1 MNSPMSIEKAILSGF
16 VHPRL
21 TRREAL
27 RRTAGGFGL
36 LGLSSLLVADSNP
49 LAPKQPHFSARAKR
63 IIYLVMNG
71 GMSHVDTFDPKPM
84 LAKYNGQP
92 MPGGPPKTERSTGN
106 LFASPFSF
114 RKYGQSGIE
123 VSELF
128 PGIGGLIDDFCVI
141 RSMWTEV
148 PNHEPSLFMFNTGAI
163 QPGRPSL
170 GSWLMYG
177 LGSENRNLPGF
188 VVLCPG
194 MPVVGLPLWSSAF
207 LPAVFQGIFLKNTD
221 ADPYKLIQNM
231 RAKSEIGTQ
240 RQQLDLLS
248 ELNREHLASRSGD
261 TQLEASI
268 EAMETAFRMQTEAPE
283 AFDIRKEKPETLARY
298 GDTEIGRSCLL
309 ARRLVERGVR
319 MVQVYYGNSQ
329 PWDSHEDILSHKRLA
344 RNTDPAVASLV
355 QDLKDRDML
364 KDTVVVLGTE
374 FGRTPAVENGAN
386 TKLHFGRDHNS
397 YGYSI
402 ALAGGGI
409 KGGTVYGATDEFGY
423 RAAENPVHPHD
434 VNATLLHLLGLDH
447 TRLTYRYSG
456 RDFRLTDVHGS
467 VLREILS

>member
-1 MNSPMSIEKAILSGF
+1 MSTEIRNIPSAI
-16 VHPRL
+16 HPRW
-21 TRREAL
+21 TRRQAL
-27 RRTAGGFGL
+27 ERMAGGFGMLALSQL
-36 LGLSSLLVADSNP
+36 LHGEANP
-49 LAPKQPHFSARAKR
+49 FAPKPTHFPAKAKR

-71 GMSHVDTFDPKPM
+71 GMSHVDTLDPKPM
-84 LAKYNGQP
+84 LSKYNGQA
-92 MPGGPPKTERSTGN
+92 MPGGAPKTERSTGN
-106 LFASPFSF
+106 LFASPFAF
-114 RKYGQSGIE
+114 HKGGQSGTE

-128 PGIGGLIDDFCVI
+128 PRVGGLIDEFCVI

-177 LGSENRNLPGF
+177 LGTESRDLPGF

-194 MPVVGLPLWSSAF
+194 MPVVGSPLWSSAF
-207 LPAVFQGIFLKNTD
+207 LPAVFQGTFLKNTE
-221 ADPYKLIQNM
+221 ADPYKLIRNVKPQEPPQ
-231 RAKSEIGTQ
+231 SQ
-240 RQQLDLLS
+240 RRQVDLLAA
-248 ELNREHLASRSGD
+248 LNRDHLAARAGD

-268 EAMETAFRMQTEAPE
+268 EAMETAFRMQTEAPD

-298 GDTEIGRSCLL
+298 GDNEFGRSCLL

-319 MVQVYYGNSQ
+319 MVQVYHGNSQ
-329 PWDSHEDILSHKRLA
+329 PWDSHEDIMVHKRLA
-344 RNTDPAVASLV
+344 SRTDPGIASLIE
-355 QDLKDRDML
+355 DLKDRDML
-364 KDTVVVLGTE
+364 RDTLVVFGTE
-374 FGRTPAVENGAN
+374 FGRTPAVENGST
-386 TKLHFGRDHNS
+386 TKVHFGRDHNS

-409 KGGTVYGATDEFGY
+409 KGGTVYGATDDFGY

-456 RDFRLTDVHGS
+456 RDFRLTDVHGK
-467 VLREILS
+467 VIRDIIA

>member
-1 MNSPMSIEKAILSGF
+1 M
-16 VHPRL
+16 
-21 TRREAL
+21 
-27 RRTAGGFGL
+27 AGGFGTVALARL
-36 LGLSSLLVADSNP
+36 LQAETNP
-49 LAPKQPHFSARAKR
+49 FAPKPTHFPAKAKR

-71 GMSHVDTFDPKPM
+71 GMSHVDTFDPKPA
-84 LAKYNGQP
+84 LTKYNGQP

-106 LFASPFSF
+106 LFASPFAF

-123 VSELF
+123 VSDIF
-128 PGIGGLIDDFCVI
+128 PRVGSVIDEFCVI

-177 LGSENRNLPGF
+177 LGTENRNLPGF

-194 MPVVGLPLWSSAF
+194 MPVVGSPLWSSAF
-207 LPAVFQGIFLKNTD
+207 LPAVFQGTFLKNTET
-221 ADPYKLIQNM
+221 DPYQLIRNVKAQ
-231 RAKSEIGTQ
+231 APAAEQ
-240 RQQLDLLS
+240 RRQLDLLAA
-248 ELNREHLASRSGD
+248 LNREHLAEREGD
-261 TQLEASI
+261 GQLEASV

-283 AFDIRKEKPETLARY
+283 AFDVRKEKPETLARY
-298 GDTEIGRSCLL
+298 GGTEIGRSCLL
-309 ARRLVERGVR
+309 ARRLIERGVR
-319 MVQVYYGNSQ
+319 MVQVYFGNSQ

-344 RNTDPAVASLV
+344 GQADPAVASLV
-355 QDLKDRDML
+355 EDLRERGL
-364 KDTVVVLGTE
+364 LNDTLVVLGTE
-374 FGRTPAVENGAN
+374 FGRTPAVENGSN
-386 TKLHFGRDHNS
+386 TKIHFGRDHNS

-423 RAAENPVHPHD
+423 RAADKPVHPHD
-434 VNATLLHLLGLDH
+434 LNATLLHLLGLDH
-447 TRLTYRYSG
+447 MRLTYRYSG

-467 VLREILS
+467 VIREILA

>member
-1 MNSPMSIEKAILSGF
+1 MSIERSTIPGF
-16 VHPRL
+16 IHPRR

-27 RRTAGGFGL
+27 ARMAGGFGTVALAGL
-36 LGLSSLLVADSNP
+36 LQAETNP
-49 LAPKQPHFSARAKR
+49 FAPRPTHFPAKAKR
-63 IIYLVMNG
+63 IIYVVMNG
-71 GMSHVDTFDPKPM
+71 GMSHVDTFDPKPA
-84 LAKYNGQP
+84 LTKYNGQP

-106 LFASPFSF
+106 LFASPFAF

-123 VSELF
+123 VSDIF
-128 PGIGGLIDDFCVI
+128 PRVGGVIDEFCVI

-148 PNHEPSLFMFNTGAI
+148 PNHEPSLFMFNTGTI

-177 LGSENRNLPGF
+177 LGTENRNLPGF

-194 MPVVGLPLWSSAF
+194 MPVVGSPLWSSAF
-207 LPAVFQGIFLKNTD
+207 LPAVFQGTFLKNTET
-221 ADPYKLIQNM
+221 DPYQFIRNVKAQ
-231 RAKSEIGTQ
+231 APAAEQ
-240 RQQLDLLS
+240 RRQLDLLAA
-248 ELNREHLASRSGD
+248 LNREHLAEREGD
-261 TQLEASI
+261 GQLEASV
-268 EAMETAFRMQTEAPE
+268 EAMETAFRMQTEAPD

-309 ARRLVERGVR
+309 ARRLIERGVR

-344 RNTDPAVASLV
+344 GQADPAVASLV
-355 QDLKDRDML
+355 EDLRERGL
-364 KDTVVVLGTE
+364 LNDTLVVLGTE
-374 FGRTPAVENGAN
+374 FGRTPAVENGSN
-386 TKLHFGRDHNS
+386 TKIHFGRDHNS

-423 RAAENPVHPHD
+423 RAAEKPVHPHD
-434 VNATLLHLLGLDH
+434 LNATLLHLLGLDH

-456 RDFRLTDVHGS
+456 RDFRLTDVHGN
-467 VLREILS
+467 VIREILA

>member
-1 MNSPMSIEKAILSGF
+1 MSISKACI
-16 VHPRL
+16 HPRW

-27 RRTAGGFGL
+27 QRMAGGFGL
-36 LGLSSLLVADSNP
+36 LAFSDLLSAQASP
-49 LAPKQPHFSARAKR
+49 MAPKPPHFAPKAKR

-84 LAKYNGQP
+84 LAKYNGHP
-92 MPGGPPKTERSTGN
+92 VPGGAPKTERSTGN
-106 LFASPFSF
+106 LFASPFAF
-114 RKYGQSGIE
+114 RPRGESGIE

-128 PGIGGLIDDFCVI
+128 SRIGGLIDDFCVI

-148 PNHEPSLFMFNTGAI
+148 PNHEPSLFMFNTGTI

-194 MPVVGLPLWSSAF
+194 MPVVGSPLWSSAF
-207 LPAVFQGIFLKNTD
+207 LPAVFQGTFVRNKES
-221 ADPYKLIQNM
+221 DPFKLIRNM
-231 RAKSEIGTQ
+231 KPQASLDSQ
-240 RQQLDLLS
+240 RRQLDLLS
-248 ELNREHLASRSGD
+248 ALNRDHLSQRSGD
-261 TQLEASI
+261 TQLEASV
-268 EAMETAFRMQTEAPE
+268 EAMETAFRMQTDAPE
-283 AFDIRKEKPETLARY
+283 AFDVSRERPETLARY

-329 PWDSHEDILSHKRLA
+329 PWDNHEDILVHRKLA
-344 RNTDPAVASLV
+344 GATDPAVASLIE
-355 QDLKDRDML
+355 DLKDRDML
-364 KDTVVVLGTE
+364 RDTILVLGTE
-374 FGRTPAVENGAN
+374 FGRTPAVENGSN

-402 ALAGGGI
+402 AIAGGGI
-409 KGGTVYGATDEFGY
+409 KGGTVHGATDDFGY
-423 RAAENPVHPHD
+423 KAAVKPVHPHD

-447 TRLTYRYSG
+447 TKLTYQYSG
-456 RDFRLTDVHGS
+456 RDFRLTDVHGE
-467 VLREILS
+467 LIRDILA

>member
-1 MNSPMSIEKAILSGF
+1 MA
-16 VHPRL
+16 
-21 TRREAL
+21 AC
-27 RRTAGGFGL
+27 AQL
-36 LGLSSLLVADSNP
+36 LQADANP
-49 LAPKQPHFSARAKR
+49 FAPKPVHHAAKAKR

-71 GMSHVDTFDPKPM
+71 GMSHVDTFDPKPA

-92 MPGGPPKTERSTGN
+92 MPGGAPKTERSTGN
-106 LFASPFSF
+106 LFASPFRF
-114 RKYGQSGIE
+114 RPQGQSGIE
-123 VSELF
+123 VSEVF
-128 PGIGGLIDDFCVI
+128 PRIGSLIDDFCVI

-177 LGSENRNLPGF
+177 LGSEARNLPGF
-188 VVLCPG
+188 IVLCPG
-194 MPVVGLPLWSSAF
+194 MPVVGAPLWSSAF
-207 LPAVFQGIFLKNTD
+207 LPAVFQGTFLRNNDT
-221 ADPYKLIQNM
+221 DPYKLIRNVKPLDEADAQ
-231 RAKSEIGTQ
+231 S
-240 RQQLDLLS
+240 RQVNLLAA
-248 ELNREHLASRSGD
+248 LNREHLNARPGD

-268 EAMETAFRMQTEAPE
+268 EAMETAFRMQAEAPD
-283 AFDIRKEKPETLARY
+283 AFDIRKETPETLARY

-319 MVQVYYGNSQ
+319 MVQIYFGNSQ
-329 PWDSHEDILSHKRLA
+329 PWDSHEDIMVHKRLA
-344 RNTDPAVASLV
+344 AAADPAAASLV
-355 QDLKDRDML
+355 QDLKDRAML
-364 KDTVVVLGTE
+364 DDTLVVFGTE
-374 FGRTPAVENGAN
+374 FGRTPAVENGST

-409 KGGTVYGATDEFGY
+409 KGGTVYGATDDFGY
-423 RAAENPVHPHD
+423 KAMEKPVHPHD

-456 RDFRLTDVHGS
+456 RDFRLTDVHGN
-467 VLREILS
+467 VIRDILA

>member
-1 MNSPMSIEKAILSGF
+1 MSTEPQTYIPGF
-16 VHPRL
+16 IHPRR
-21 TRREAL
+21 TRRQAL
-27 RRTAGGFGL
+27 ARMAGGFGMLALSRL
-36 LGLSSLLVADSNP
+36 LHADANP
-49 LAPKQPHFSARAKR
+49 LGPKPTHFPAKAKR
-63 IIYLVMNG
+63 IVYLVMNG

-84 LAKYNGQP
+84 LSKYNGHP
-92 MPGGPPKTERSTGN
+92 MPGGAPKTERSTGN
-106 LFASPFSF
+106 LFSSPFAF
-114 RKYGQSGIE
+114 RKCGQSGIE
-123 VSELF
+123 VSEIF
-128 PGIGGLIDDFCVI
+128 PRVGGLIDEFCVI

-148 PNHEPSLFMFNTGAI
+148 PNHEPSLFMFNTGTI

-177 LGSENRNLPGF
+177 LGSVSRDLPGF

-194 MPVVGLPLWSSAF
+194 MPVVGSPLWSSAF
-207 LPAVFQGIFLKNTD
+207 LPAVFQGTFLKNTET
-221 ADPYKLIQNM
+221 DPYKMIQNVK
-231 RAKSEIGTQ
+231 AQASPESQ
-240 RQQLDLLS
+240 RRQVDLLAA
-248 ELNREHLASRSGD
+248 LNREHLATRSGD

-309 ARRLVERGVR
+309 ARRLLERGVR

-329 PWDSHEDILSHKRLA
+329 PWDNHEDILVHKRLA
-344 RNTDPAVASLV
+344 ACTDPAVASLV
-355 QDLKDRDML
+355 EDLKERDML
-364 KDTVVVLGTE
+364 RDTLVVFGTE
-374 FGRTPAVENGAN
+374 FGRTPAVENGST
-386 TKLHFGRDHNS
+386 TKVHFGRDHNS

-409 KGGTVYGATDEFGY
+409 KGGTVYGATDDFGY
-423 RAAENPVHPHD
+423 RAVEKRVHPHD

-456 RDFRLTDVHGS
+456 RDFRLTDVHGNLIRDI
-467 VLREILS
+467 VA

>member
-1 MNSPMSIEKAILSGF
+1 MSIESGTPFLHGAI
-16 VHPRL
+16 HRRW
-21 TRREAL
+21 TRRQAL
-27 RRTAGGFGL
+27 QRMAGGFGML
-36 LGLSSLLVADSNP
+36 ALARLAHADTNAF
-49 LAPKQPHFSARAKR
+49 APKPTDFPAKARR

-84 LAKYNGQP
+84 LSKYNGRP
-92 MPGGPPKTERSTGN
+92 MPGGAPKTERSTGN
-106 LFASPFSF
+106 LFASPFAF
-114 RKYGQSGIE
+114 RKCGQSGIE
-123 VSELF
+123 VSEIF
-128 PGIGGLIDDFCVI
+128 PRVGGLIDEFCVI

-194 MPVVGLPLWSSAF
+194 MPVVGSPLWSSAF
-207 LPAVFQGIFLKNTD
+207 LPAVFQGTFLKNTD
-221 ADPYKLIQNM
+221 SDPYKLIQNIKPQ
-231 RAKSEIGTQ
+231 ASLKSQQ
-240 RQQLDLLS
+240 RQVELLAAI
-248 ELNREHLASRSGD
+248 NREHLAARSGD
-261 TQLEASI
+261 NQLEASI
-268 EAMETAFRMQTEAPE
+268 ESMETAFRMQAEAPD
-283 AFDIRKEKPETLARY
+283 AFDIRKEKPQTLARY

-329 PWDSHEDILSHKRLA
+329 PWDNHEDIVVHKRLA
-344 RNTDPAVASLV
+344 SGADPAVASLIE
-355 QDLKDRDML
+355 DLRDRDML
-364 KDTVVVLGTE
+364 RDTLVVLGTE
-374 FGRTPAVENGAN
+374 FGRTPAVENGST
-386 TKLHFGRDHNS
+386 TKVHFGRDHNS

-409 KGGTVYGATDEFGY
+409 KGGTAYGATDDFGY
-423 RAAENPVHPHD
+423 RAAVNPVHPHD

-456 RDFRLTDVHGS
+456 RDFRLTDVHGK
-467 VLREILS
+467 VIRDILA